1 MRRPSYTL
9 SLLLHAGSEQGQEDC
24 RQGRPC
30 SRPPLC
36 LQGIS
41 RWQLRILLPPWGGL
55 SRGKRV
61 AGKGFPAATRT
72 ACGGLFACKDFQ
84 GGSCASPSSHATP
97 HHPCSRHE
105 PADKSAVRPAHVAL
119 SRPSCLAGHAWR
131 AGGRATLVRCP
142 APPSAPPRT
151 HCRAHCRRPHTRT
164 AARTAAAPTRTHQKR
179 AAWLTLALGPRRWAR
194 A

>member
-84 GGSCASPSSHATP
+84 GGSCASPSPHANP
-97 HHPCSRHE
+97 HNPCSRHE
-105 PADKSAVRPAHVAL
+105 PADKRAVRLTHVAP
-119 SRPSCLAGHAWR
+119 SWPSCPATRHAWR
-131 AGGRATLVRCP
+131 AGGRANKRGGRAAGQTWSAV
-142 APPSAPPRT
+142 PPPPPP
-151 HCRAHCRRPHTRT
+151 PHART